1 MIATLIRWSITNR
14 FLVLIATA
22 FLVAAGIW
30 SASRTPVDALPDLS
44 DVQVIV
50 RTTYPGKPPQ
60 VVEDLV
66 TYPLTTTMLS
76 VPGAKT
82 VRGYSFFG
90 DSFVYI
96 LFDDK
101 TDPYWARSRVVEY
114 LNQVQSRLPAGATA
128 ALGPDAT
135 GVGWVYEYALV
146 DRSGN
151 NDIGQLRA
159 LNDWFLKFELKTV
172 PDVAEVASIGG
183 MVRQYQVV
191 LDPDRMR
198 VLGVTQSMVVQ
209 ALQKANLSSGGSVVE
224 MAETEYM
231 VRSRGFL
238 GSLEHFRTIPLNL
251 SGATPLLLRDVAT
264 VQIGPEM
271 RRGIAELDGEGEVTG
286 GVVVMRSGKNARATI
301 EAVKAR
307 LETLKPSLPK
317 GVEVVE
323 TYDRS
328 KLIDRAVDNLRV
340 KLLEEFAV
348 VAVVCAIFLFHL
360 RSALVA
366 VVTLPIGVLAA
377 FGVMHWQ
384 GVSANI
390 LSLGGVAIAL
400 GAMVDASVVLVEA
413 AHKHLEHFE
422 ERHRRPPSVAERW
435 ELIAQSAVEVG
446 PALFFSLLVITL
458 SFLPVFTLEAQE
470 GRLFSPLAFTKTY
483 AMAAAAGLSVTL
495 VPVLMGYLIRGRIP
509 KETAN
514 PINRS
519 LIAIYRPALE
529 LVLRFPKATLLAAAL
544 ALAITAIP
552 VMRLGGEFMPP
563 LDEGDLL
570 YMPSALPG
578 ISVSKAAEL
587 LQQTDRLI
595 KTVPEVKRVFG
606 KAGRADTATDPA
618 PLEMFETTIQFKSR
632 EQWRPGMTPEKL
644 VEELDRVV
652 KVPGLSNVWVPP
664 IRNRIDMLA
673 TGIKSPVGIKVA
685 GSDLATIDKLAAQ
698 IESAVRGVPGV
709 SSALAERLTGGR
721 YIDVDV
727 DRQAAARFGLSV
739 ADVQAVIAT
748 AIGGENV
755 GEVIQGRERFP
766 VNVRYPREIRDS
778 LERLR
783 KLPFVTD
790 KGATVLLQD
799 VAKIVIAEGPPMIRS
814 ENARLSGWVY
824 VDVRGRD
831 LRSVVHDMQ
840 AVVAKQVAMP
850 AGYALSWSGQFEYLE
865 RATERL
871 KIVVPLTLAVIF
883 MLLYVLF
890 RSAGD
895 AALVMAAVPFSLV
908 GGFWFIWALGH
919 VVSVASA
926 VGFIALAGVAAEFGV
941 VMLVYLQNAW
951 KQHLAAG
958 EPDNEATLLAAI
970 REGAVMRVRPKA
982 MTVAVVM
989 AGLLP
994 ILVGHG
1000 TGSEV
1005 MTRIAAPMVGGMVT
1019 APLLSMLVIPAAWY
1033 LIHRKRPRA
1042 GRDSSNLEASASRL
1056 HNHYTLEDRTMKTA
1070 HILAA
1075 AVALA
1080 AFTTTH
1086 AQDMKMPMQPAAGAT
1101 SASMPLVDGE
1111 VRKIDVQKNLV
1122 VLRHGDIPNLAMPA
1136 MTMGFEV
1143 ADKKMLDGL
1152 KVGDKVKFQAEA
1164 IKGKAMVT
1172 DLKPNH

>member
-1 MIATLIRWSITNR
+1 VIAALIRWSVTNR
-14 FLVLIATA
+14 FLVLMATA
-22 FLVAAGIW
+22 FLVAAGVW
-30 SASRTPVDALPDLS
+30 SVTNTAVDALPDLS
-44 DVQVIV
+44 DTQVIV

-101 TDPYWARSRVVEY
+101 TDPYWARSRAVEY
-114 LNQVQSRLPAGATA
+114 LNQVQSKLPPGATA

-146 DRSGN
+146 DRTGK
-151 NDIGQLRA
+151 NDLGRLRA

-183 MVRQYQVV
+183 MVKQYQVV

-198 VLGVTQSMVVQ
+198 GLGVTQARVME
-209 ALQKANLSSGGSVVE
+209 ALQKANQASGGSVVE
-224 MAETEYM
+224 MAEAEYM

-238 GSLEHFRTIPLNL
+238 KSLDDFRVIPLSL
-251 SGATPLLLRDVAT
+251 TGATPVLLRDVAT
-264 VQIGPEM
+264 VQVGPEM
-271 RRGIAELDGEGEVTG
+271 RRGIAELDGQGEVAG
-286 GVVVMRSGKNARATI
+286 GVVVMRSGKNARTTI
-301 EAVKAR
+301 EAVKTKLAA
-307 LETLKPSLPK
+307 LESSLPP

-328 KLIDRAVDNLRV
+328 KLIDRAVDNLRS
-340 KLLEEFAV
+340 KLVEEFIV

-366 VVTLPIGVLAA
+366 VVALPVGVLIA
-377 FGVMHWQ
+377 FVVMRWQ

-390 LSLGGVAIAL
+390 LSLGGIAVAI
-400 GAMVDASVVLVEA
+400 GAMTDASVVMVENMA
-413 AHKHLEHFE
+413 KHIEAFE
-422 ERHRRPPSVAERW
+422 ARHGRAPTLAERW
-435 ELIAQSAVEVG
+435 ALVVESCVEVG
-446 PALFFSLLVITL
+446 PALFFSLLVIAL
-458 SFLPVFTLEAQE
+458 SFVPVFALEAQE

-495 VPVLMGYLIRGRIP
+495 VPVLMGYFIRGRIP
-509 KETAN
+509 HEAAN
-514 PINRS
+514 PMNRV
-519 LIAIYRPALE
+519 LVAIYRPVLDA
-529 LVLRFPKATLLAAAL
+529 VLRFPKATLVVAAAVL
-544 ALAITAIP
+544 ALTAVP
-552 VMRLGGEFMPP
+552 VLRLGGEFMPA

-578 ISVSKAAEL
+578 LSVSKASQL

-595 KTVPEVKRVFG
+595 KTVPEVERVFG

-618 PLEMFETTIQFKSR
+618 PLEMFETTIQFKPR
-632 EQWRPGMTPEKL
+632 DQWRAGMTPDKL

-652 KVPGLSNVWVPP
+652 KVPGLSNIWVPP

-673 TGIKSPVGIKVA
+673 TGIKSPVGVKVA
-685 GSDLATIDKLAAQ
+685 GADLATIDRLATQ
-698 IESAVRGVPGV
+698 IEAVVKGVPGV

-727 DRQAAARFGLSV
+727 DRLAAARYGLSV
-739 ADVQAVIAT
+739 ADVQAVVST
-748 AIGGENV
+748 AIGGDNV
-755 GEVIQGRERFP
+755 GEVVQGRERYP
-766 VNVRYPREIRDS
+766 VNVRYPREMRDS

-783 KLPFVTD
+783 QLPFMTE

-799 VAKIVIAEGPPMIRS
+799 VARVSIEEGPPMLRS

-831 LRSVVHDMQ
+831 LRTVVNDMQ
-840 AVVAKQVAMP
+840 AAVARQVAMP
-850 AGYALSWSGQFEYLE
+850 AGYAVSWSGQFEYLE
-865 RATERL
+865 RATQRL
-871 KIVVPLTLAVIF
+871 KLVVPVTLAVIF
-883 MLLYVLF
+883 VLLYLLF
-890 RSAGD
+890 RSFAD
-895 AALVMAAVPFSLV
+895 AALVMAAVPLSLV
-908 GGFWFIWALGH
+908 GGFWLVWVLGH
-919 VVSVASA
+919 SISVATA

-941 VMLVYLQNAW
+941 VMLIYLKNA
-951 KQHLAAG
+951 HARRIAAG
-958 EPDNEATLLAAI
+958 EPDNDETLLAAV
-970 REGAVMRVRPKA
+970 REGAVLRVRPKA

-994 ILVGHG
+994 ILLGSG

-1033 LIHRKRPRA
+1033 LLHRRRYA
-1042 GRDSSNLEASASRL
+1042 GPLRSTE
-1056 HNHYTLEDRTMKTA
+1056 TG
-1070 HILAA
+1070 AA
-1075 AVALA
+1075 AVR
-1080 AFTTTH
+1080 
-1086 AQDMKMPMQPAAGAT
+1086 QPA
-1101 SASMPLVDGE
+1101 
-1111 VRKIDVQKNLV
+1111 
-1122 VLRHGDIPNLAMPA
+1122 
-1136 MTMGFEV
+1136 
-1143 ADKKMLDGL
+1143 
-1152 KVGDKVKFQAEA
+1152 
-1164 IKGKAMVT
+1164 
-1172 DLKPNH
+1172 